1 VKRVA
6 LLLALAGC
14 ASAVKHPALAAGIAG
29 GVVGFSACEIDNV
42 DTKTCAIVAGSTA
55 LFLGGIAWLVTTIFD
70 TEDHE
75 LTGPDD
81 EAEAA
86 IRNGALKVDTQS
98 DLPPGLPPDA
108 GISPDALPA
117 GDAPSTD
124 APRD

>member
-1 VKRVA
+1 LRRVA

-14 ASAVKHPALAAGIAG
+14 ASAVKHPAIAAGIAG

-42 DTKTCAIVAGSTA
+42 DTKTCGLVAGSTA

-75 LTGPDD
+75 LVGPDD

-86 IRNGALKVDTQS
+86 IRNGALKVDTQNEP
-98 DLPPGLPPDA
+98 PPGLPDA
-108 GISPDALPA
+108 GISLDAGAPR
-117 GDAPSTD
+117 DAPATD